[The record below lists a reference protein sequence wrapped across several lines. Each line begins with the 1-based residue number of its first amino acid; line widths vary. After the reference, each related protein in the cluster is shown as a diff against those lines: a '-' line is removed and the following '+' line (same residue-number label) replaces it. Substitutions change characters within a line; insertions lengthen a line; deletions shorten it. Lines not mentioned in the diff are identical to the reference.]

1 MTTTLLLFI
10 TVPLVTAVIGYVT
23 NWAAVKMIFNPREPI
38 GVGAL
43 SWQGIVYKLAPKFAA
58 EIATTTGHVLS
69 PADLVERLDLPGL
82 IGRLEEAFPAEFDA
96 LVAEALDVVA
106 PGVWD
111 GMATEA
117 REQVRRMIVSVLADA
132 GQELAATLT
141 ERADSVVDLDR
152 LIVEELSGEN
162 ADRLARVAEE
172 IGQRELRF
180 IEWYG
185 GVFGFGVGV
194 VQAAAFSVF
203 GLWWTMPIVGAVV
216 GLGTNWLAIQMIFR
230 PLEPRRFLG
239 IITYQ
244 GMFPKRQS
252 EIAADYGRIAGGEI
266 LTPANLI
273 DHVSTSSRLPD
284 LREEV
289 GVEIRT
295 RVASLSPMLEMLAG
309 SAPSDD
315 DLVKLEHVLQGR
327 IRDLA
332 PAARPVVEA
341 HLAASLR
348 LEELIEDRLSSLDK
362 LQFERMLRGIFE
374 EDEII
379 LIAIGGVL
387 GGAMGALQ
395 GAIVLGAGW

>member
-1 MTTTLLLFI
+1 MTDTLLLFV
-10 TVPLVTAVIGYVT
+10 TVPVVTAVIGYVT
-23 NWAAVKMIFNPREPI
+23 NWAAVKMIFNPQEPI

-69 PADLVERLDLPGL
+69 PADLVERVDLPAL
-82 IGRLEEAFPAEFDA
+82 LRRLEETFPAEFDA
-96 LVAEALDVVA
+96 VVAEALDVIV
-106 PGVWD
+106 PGAWD
-111 GMATEA
+111 DMAIEA
-117 REQVRRMIVSVLADA
+117 REQIRQVIVSVLAEA
-132 GQELAATLT
+132 GQELAVTMAAS
-141 ERADSVVDLDR
+141 ADAVLDLDR
-152 LIVEELSGEN
+152 LIVEELTGEN

-194 VQAAAFSVF
+194 VQAAAFSLF

-230 PLEPRRFLG
+230 PLEPRRFFG
-239 IITYQ
+239 VVTYQ
-244 GMFPKRQS
+244 GMFPKRQA
-252 EIAADYGRIAGGEI
+252 EIAADYGRIAAGEV

-273 DHVSTSSRLPD
+273 DHVSRSPRLPD
-284 LREEV
+284 LREAM
-289 GVEIRT
+289 GAQIRA
-295 RVASLSPMLEMLAG
+295 RVASLSPMLAMLAG
-309 SAPSDD
+309 STPSDD
-315 DLVKLEHVLQGR
+315 DLVKLEHVLERR
-327 IRDLA
+327 ISDLA
-332 PAARPVVEA
+332 PIARPVVET
-341 HLAASLR
+341 HLLSSLR
-348 LEELIEDRLSSLDK
+348 LEELIEGRLSSLDK

-379 LIAIGGVL
+379 LVAIGGVL
-387 GGAMGALQ
+387 GGAMGAIQ

>member
-1 MTTTLLLFI
+1 MAHPLLLLV
-10 TVPLVTAVIGYVT
+10 TVPVVTAVIGYVT
-23 NWAAVKMIFNPREPI
+23 NWAAVKMIFNPREPM

-43 SWQGIVYKLAPKFAA
+43 SWQGVVYKLAPKFAA

-69 PADLVERLDLPGL
+69 PADLVERIDLPAL
-82 IGRLEEAFPAEFDA
+82 IRRLEKTFPAEFDSV
-96 LVAEALDVVA
+96 VAEALDVVA
-106 PGVWD
+106 PGAWGD
-111 GMATEA
+111 MAIEA
-117 REQVRRMIVSVLADA
+117 REQVRQMIVSVLADA
-132 GQELAATLT
+132 GQELVATLAAS
-141 ERADSVVDLDR
+141 ADSVVDLDR

-185 GVFGFGVGV
+185 GAFGFGVGL

-230 PLEPRRFLG
+230 PLEPRRFFG
-239 IITYQ
+239 VVTYQ
-244 GMFPKRQS
+244 GMFPKRQA
-252 EIAADYGRIAGGEI
+252 EIAADYGRIAASEV

-273 DHVSTSSRLPD
+273 DHVSGSPRLPD
-284 LREEV
+284 LRQEM
-289 GVEIRT
+289 GAQIRA
-295 RVASLSPMLEMLAG
+295 RVASMSPMLAMLAG
-309 SAPSDD
+309 STPSNG
-315 DLVKLEHVLQGR
+315 DLDKLEHVLEHR
-327 IRDLA
+327 IRALA
-332 PAARPVVEA
+332 PIARPVVEA
-341 HLAASLR
+341 HLASSLQ
-348 LEELIEDRLSSLDK
+348 LEELIEGRLSSLDK

-379 LIAIGGVL
+379 LVAIGGVL
-387 GGAMGALQ
+387 GGTIGAIQ

>member
-1 MTTTLLLFI
+1 MTDTLLLFVS
-10 TVPLVTAVIGYVT
+10 VPIVTAAIGYAT
-23 NWAAVKMIFNPREPI
+23 NWTAVKMIFNPREPI
-38 GVGAL
+38 GIGPL

-69 PADLVERLDLPGL
+69 PADLVERLDLTTL
-82 IGRLEEAFPAEFDA
+82 LRRLEATFPTESDSV
-96 LVAEALDVVA
+96 VAEALEVVA

-111 GMATEA
+111 DMAVEA
-117 REQVRRMIVSVLADA
+117 RQQVRQMIVSTLADA
-132 GQELAATLT
+132 AQELAGSLATS
-141 ERADSVVDLDR
+141 ADSVLDLDR
-152 LIVEELSGEN
+152 LIVEELSGDN

-185 GVFGFGVGV
+185 GVFGFGIGL

-203 GLWWTMPIVGAVV
+203 GLWWTMPIVGAIV

-239 IITYQ
+239 LVTYQ
-244 GMFPKRQS
+244 GMFPKRQA
-252 EIAADYGRIAGGEI
+252 EIAADYGRIAAGEV
-266 LTPANLI
+266 LTPSNLI
-273 DHVSTSSRLPD
+273 DHVSTSPRLPR
-284 LREEV
+284 LRDEMSAQ
-289 GVEIRT
+289 IRI
-295 RVASLSPMLEMLAG
+295 RLESLTPMLGMFGG
-309 SAPSDD
+309 STPDD
-315 DLVKLEHVLQGR
+315 DALEKLEHVLQHR
-327 IRDLA
+327 MRELA
-332 PAARPVVEA
+332 PILRPVVET
-341 HLAASLR
+341 HLTSSLR

-395 GAIVLGAGW
+395 GAIVLSAGW

>member
-1 MTTTLLLFI
+1 MTDTVLLFVS
-10 TVPLVTAVIGYVT
+10 VPIVTAAIGYAT
-23 NWAAVKMIFNPREPI
+23 NWTAVKMIFNPREPI
-38 GVGAL
+38 GIGPL

-69 PADLVERLDLPGL
+69 PADLVERLDLTTL
-82 IGRLEEAFPAEFDA
+82 LRRLEATFPTEFGSV
-96 LVAEALDVVA
+96 VAEALEVVA

-111 GMATEA
+111 DMAVEA
-117 REQVRRMIVSVLADA
+117 RQQVRQMIVSTLADA
-132 GQELAATLT
+132 AQELAGSLATS
-141 ERADSVVDLDR
+141 ADSALDLDR
-152 LIVEELSGEN
+152 LIVEELSGDN

-185 GVFGFGVGV
+185 GVFGFGIGL

-203 GLWWTMPIVGAVV
+203 GLWWTMPIVGAIV

-239 IITYQ
+239 LVTYQ
-244 GMFPKRQS
+244 GMFPKRQA
-252 EIAADYGRIAGGEI
+252 EIAADYGRIAAGEV
-266 LTPANLI
+266 LTPSNLI
-273 DHVSTSSRLPD
+273 DHVSTSPRLPQ
-284 LREEV
+284 LRDEMSAQ
-289 GVEIRT
+289 IRI
-295 RVASLSPMLEMLAG
+295 RLESLTPMLGMFAG
-309 SAPSDD
+309 STPDD
-315 DLVKLEHVLQGR
+315 DALEKLEHVLQHR
-327 IRDLA
+327 MRELA
-332 PAARPVVEA
+332 PILRPVVET
-341 HLAASLR
+341 HLTSSLR

-387 GGAMGALQ
+387 GGTMGALQ
-395 GAIVLGAGW
+395 GAIVLNAGW